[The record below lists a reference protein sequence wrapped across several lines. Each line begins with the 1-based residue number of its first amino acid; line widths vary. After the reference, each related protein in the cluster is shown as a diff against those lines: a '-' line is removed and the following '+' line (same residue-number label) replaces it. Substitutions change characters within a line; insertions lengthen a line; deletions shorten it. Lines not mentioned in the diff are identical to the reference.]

1 MQLNPYLTFNGQ
13 CEAAFKFY
21 EKCLGGKIE
30 AMLTHEGTPAE
41 QDVPSEWRKKI
52 LHARLTVGDQ
62 ALMGSDAPPERYDKP
77 QGFSVSLNVDKP
89 AEAERVRRGRAGRAR
104 RRHAALPISVHG
116 AWLEAAGCAQARLCH
131 RPRGGCG
138 NVSPSAGSCARCGR
152 QILRR
157 PHDVAGAGGIA
168 TAGSPGH
175 RLPWVP
181 ASCRRATIERAGQT
195 SLRRADSNAVPPR
208 KPGPACRP

>member
-1 MQLNPYLTFNGQ
+1 MKLNSYLFFNGQ

-89 AEAERVRRGRAGRAR
+89 AEAERIFRALSENGKVQMPLERTFWAVRFGMCVDRFGT
-104 RRHAALPISVHG
+104 PWMVNC
-116 AWLEAAGCAQARLCH
+116 EQ
-131 RPRGGCG
+131 
-138 NVSPSAGSCARCGR
+138 
-152 QILRR
+152 
-157 PHDVAGAGGIA
+157 PH
-168 TAGSPGH
+168 
-175 RLPWVP
+175 
-181 ASCRRATIERAGQT
+181 
-195 SLRRADSNAVPPR
+195 
-208 KPGPACRP
+208 